1 MSATYPYENIRE
13 TPEERERDMNETKTS
28 SDPTRP
34 SKRWPGKRQEM
45 RDFNRG
51 TVFWASMRLGTYVH
65 GMVKKNMNRT
75 YGVSRAK

>member
-1 MSATYPYENIRE
+1 MTALPVKPEDERKALEVLGARGETYHPPR
-13 TPEERERDMNETKTS
+13 
-28 SDPTRP
+28 
-34 SKRWPGKRQEM
+34 KRWPGKRQEM

-51 TVFWASMRLGTYVH
+51 TVFWASTRLGTYVH